1 MVNLT
6 LKTLSSDTAAEPED
20 LSQLPQLIHDCL
32 IVVKEQQRGKKLQQN
47 FLRVKVAYMVKDLS
61 NDQYPLDTIFD
72 YYDQL
77 IAHDSQISALIS
89 SICGGDPTPS
99 SLD

>member
-1 MVNLT
+1 LVNLT
-6 LKTLSSDTAAEPED
+6 LKTLGSDIADGSED
-20 LSQLPQLIHDCL
+20 LSQLPQLIHDYL
-32 IVVKEQQRGKKLQQN
+32 IVVKERQQGKKLKRDL
-47 FLRVKVAYMVKDLS
+47 LRVNVAWNVKDLS

-89 SICGGDPTPS
+89 SICGGERS
-99 SLD
+99 